1 MIILKSPPRT
11 FDARRALFV
20 ENNGRS
26 PLTALSPSHYGTNYG
41 YQKFVGQRL
50 IVQLKGFNSV
60 SRLFLR
66 PDKTYMLRIL
76 YTFLL
81 FAVAPNTG
89 ERAEHVSLPKPVI
102 LRGVDVSHHQKLID
116 WDSVA
121 AKEPLDF
128 AFVKATEGGDFVDSL
143 FCHNW
148 DELKRLGIRRG
159 AYHFFRAYGC
169 GDEQAAHFLSQV
181 EMMPGDIAP
190 VLDIEVLDGIAPEIM
205 LQEAKIWL
213 ELVEHQL
220 GVKPIIYSNQ
230 HFYERYLTGHVDH
243 YPLWIAR
250 YSEEKPFLTTG
261 KSWEFWQFSN
271 EGCVE
276 GICKKVDLNVFSG
289 TPEMLDRLCWY
300 PEREQ
305 IEAPAISLP

>member
-1 MIILKSPPRT
+1 M
-11 FDARRALFV
+11 
-20 ENNGRS
+20 
-26 PLTALSPSHYGTNYG
+26 
-41 YQKFVGQRL
+41 
-50 IVQLKGFNSV
+50 QLKEFDSV

-76 YTFLL
+76 YAFLL
-81 FAVAPNTG
+81 FAIAPNTG
-89 ERAEHVSLPKPVI
+89 DQAEHVSLLRKSVI
-102 LRGVDVSHHQKLID
+102 LRGVDVSHHQKKIE

-121 AKEPLDF
+121 TKEPIDF

-143 FCHNW
+143 FCYNW

-181 EMMPGDIAP
+181 EMMPGDLAP
-190 VLDIEVLDGIAPEIM
+190 VLDIEILDDIAPEIM

-213 ELVEHQL
+213 EVVERQL

-230 HFYERYLTGHVDH
+230 HFYERYLSGHLDH

-261 KSWEFWQFSN
+261 KNWEFWQFSN
-271 EGCVE
+271 EGCIE

-289 TPEMLDRLCWY
+289 TPEMLDSLCWY
-300 PEREQ
+300 PDLEQ
-305 IEAPAISLP
+305 AKAPGISLP

>member
-1 MIILKSPPRT
+1 MRHSLVHST
-11 FDARRALFV
+11 LVLFF
-20 ENNGRS
+20 
-26 PLTALSPSHYGTNYG
+26 GTNYG
-41 YQKFVGQRL
+41 RQKFVGQ
-50 IVQLKGFNSV
+50 QLFEQLCNLLSV

-66 PDKTYMLRIL
+66 PDKIYMLRIFSI
-76 YTFLL
+76 FLL
-81 FAVAPNTG
+81 FAFAPNG
-89 ERAEHVSLPKPVI
+89 RERVEPVLLPVTTT
-102 LRGVDVSHHQKLID
+102 LRGVDVSHHQKVIA

-121 AKEPLDF
+121 AKDPLDF
-128 AFVKATEGGDFVDSL
+128 AFVKATEGGDFIDSL

-148 DELKRLGIRRG
+148 DELRRLGIRRG

-169 GDEQAAHFLSQV
+169 GDEQADHFLSQV

-205 LQEAKIWL
+205 LQEALIWL
-213 ELVEHQL
+213 EIVERQL

-230 HFYERYLTGHVDH
+230 HFYERYLAGHLDQF
-243 YPLWIAR
+243 PLWIAR
-250 YSEEKPFLTTG
+250 YSSEKPFLATG

-271 EGCVE
+271 EGCVD

-289 TPEMLDRLCWY
+289 THEMLDRLCWY

-305 IEAPAISLP
+305 QEAPAISLP